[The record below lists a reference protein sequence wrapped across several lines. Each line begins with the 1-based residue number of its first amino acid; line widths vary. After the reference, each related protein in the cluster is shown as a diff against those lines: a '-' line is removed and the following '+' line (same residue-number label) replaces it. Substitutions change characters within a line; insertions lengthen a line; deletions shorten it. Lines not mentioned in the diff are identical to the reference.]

1 ISGAVVHAT
10 NTATNTTL
18 SSTTNEGGNFEIPYL
33 LPGTY
38 HVTVELAG
46 FKKAVRPGIELRVS
60 DRLTLDF
67 KLELGDVA
75 ESVTV
80 AGETPLLEAS
90 TSSGGV
96 IMDQRH
102 LAELP
107 VVGGNPFYLAR
118 LSAGVMSNGGR
129 SAGNPMDNG
138 AATQVIV
145 NGTRAG
151 SSEATVDGI
160 PNMTNRSAV
169 FSPPQDLVQEF
180 KIQTATYDASI
191 GHAAGALTN
200 VSMRSGAN
208 ALHGSVYYD
217 YSQWRG
223 VPWFTSRFLGD
234 PNKKRTREGR
244 QQQIPSGKQERR
256 GVTTSGPGATPK
268 VYNGRNRTFWTFGW
282 ENLNIPRNL
291 SFTGTVPTADQ
302 VKG

>member
-1 ISGAVVHAT
+1 MIAGAVVHAT

-33 LPGTY
+33 QPGIY
-38 HVTVELAG
+38 NVTVELAG
-46 FKKAVRPGIELRVS
+46 FKKAVRSGVELRVS

-90 TSSGGV
+90 TASVGI

-102 LAELP
+102 VAELP

-129 SAGNPMDNG
+129 SAGNPMDNT
-138 AATQVIV
+138 AATGVIV

-191 GHAAGALTN
+191 GLIPAPAQHLKAPKRNAGPIPENAPAERGKADKPILAA
-200 VSMRSGAN
+200 
-208 ALHGSVYYD
+208 
-217 YSQWRG
+217 
-223 VPWFTSRFLGD
+223 
-234 PNKKRTREGR
+234 K
-244 QQQIPSGKQERR
+244 
-256 GVTTSGPGATPK
+256 
-268 VYNGRNRTFWTFGW
+268 
-282 ENLNIPRNL
+282 
-291 SFTGTVPTADQ
+291 
-302 VKG
+302 